1 MPLLYLAKVNLNS
14 RIFEVYNKTLSIND
28 VCKNIYEKIAD
39 DTSYSDNEQRKY
51 IDTYGNSTYYY
62 RDSQY
67 AFQEINKTDNIITGK
82 LVRTFNKPTESLD
95 KLTKKM
101 VTIYNKESVS
111 IYFYYD
117 VFRELITFCER
128 QSFGYNQFSRAFA
141 KMLNKCLPE
150 YEFEIFLQKDQNL
163 LDEKLSSLSTVQKVR
178 AKLIPPNSNEDDIAE
193 LREESDYLLQC
204 EDLNA
209 YKLNVEY
216 ASDNMNMESKVMQD
230 IKAAVLKGYGDMTI
244 TGKNFSNRLVTINS
258 SQEAAF
264 TNNIRENIGESDFIE
279 ESKGLIDRF
288 LSNLIR
294 RHK

>member
-14 RIFEVYNKTLSIND
+14 QIFEVYNNKLSID
-28 VCKNIYEKIAD
+28 EVSRQIYEKIAN

-51 IDTYGNSTYYY
+51 TDTYGNSAYYY

-67 AFQEINKTDNIITGK
+67 TFQEINKVNNIITGK

-95 KLTKKM
+95 KITKKM

-117 VFRELITFCER
+117 VFKELITFCER

-150 YEFEIFLQKDQNL
+150 YEFEIFLQKDRNL
-163 LDEKLSSLSTVQKVR
+163 LDEKLGSLKTVQKVK
-178 AKLIPPNSNEDDIAE
+178 AKLIPPNSNEDDIAD
-193 LREESDYLLQC
+193 LRRESNYLLQC

-230 IKAAVLKGYGDMTI
+230 IKAAVLKGYGDMTV
-244 TGKNFSNRLVTINS
+244 TGKNHNDRLVTINS

-264 TNNIRENIGESDFIE
+264 TNNIRENIGEADFIE
-279 ESKGLIDRF
+279 ESQGLINRF
-288 LSNLIR
+288 LTNLIR